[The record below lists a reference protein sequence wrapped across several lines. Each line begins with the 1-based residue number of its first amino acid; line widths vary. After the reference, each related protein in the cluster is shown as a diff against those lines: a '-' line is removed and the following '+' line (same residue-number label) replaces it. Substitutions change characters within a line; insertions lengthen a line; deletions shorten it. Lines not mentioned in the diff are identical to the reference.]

1 MSKGAKEFIE
11 EVSKNE
17 KLRQDLY
24 AKSADIVLGLAQQ
37 NGYEFSKHELQNAL
51 YEKLG
56 VHAPPTEV
64 DSANCIVVI
73 VAAASR
79 TR

>member
-1 MSKGAKEFIE
+1 MSKGAREFIE

-17 KLRQDLY
+17 KLRQELY

-51 YEKLG
+51 YHRLG
-56 VHAPPTEV
+56 VEAPPAET

-73 VAAASR
+73 VAAAAR
-79 TR
+79 HR

>member
-11 EVSKNE
+11 DVGKNE
-17 KLRQDLY
+17 KLRHQLY
-24 AKSADIVLGLAQQ
+24 QQSADIVIALAKE
-37 NGYEFSKHELQNAL
+37 NGYEFEKHQLQNAL

-56 VHAPPTEV
+56 IHAPIADV
-64 DSANCIVVI
+64 DSSNCIVVI
-73 VAAASR
+73 VAAAAR

>member
-11 EVSKNE
+11 DVGKNE
-17 KLRQDLY
+17 TLRQELY
-24 AKSADIVLGLAQQ
+24 QQSAEIVLGLAKQ

-73 VAAASR
+73 VAAAAR